1 MGGPGEHATKP
12 AGRGAQNESCRKK
25 GGRKM
30 TAWWTEDLQS
40 AAKAKQ
46 EALRKW
52 LKARTRES
60 RATWEEARR
69 RVKTLRKRGDR

>member
-1 MGGPGEHATKP
+1 
-12 AGRGAQNESCRKK
+12 
-25 GGRKM
+25 M